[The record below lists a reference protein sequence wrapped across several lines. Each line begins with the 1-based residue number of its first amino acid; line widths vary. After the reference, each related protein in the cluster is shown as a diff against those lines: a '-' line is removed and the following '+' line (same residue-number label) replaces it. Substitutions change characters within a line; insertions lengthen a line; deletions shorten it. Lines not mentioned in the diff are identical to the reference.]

1 MRADRKKK
9 EKKQKTKINVYKL
22 LSVIY
27 IIVLALFLVNLI
39 RLSVLPILYL
49 GIVIVV
55 LTVIT
60 VPLVKSLRSKPKE
73 VMGKDGMPVPKKKTL
88 SSMVAVIMIIVLA
101 LGSFYM
107 GGTLDFFGKISGN
120 KQVHNFYVVV
130 NADSN
135 YEKLKDIKDETVG
148 VMVQSGEA
156 YTNAQ
161 DKLKKKVDVEFEKVG
176 NYDVL
181 ATSLIN
187 DEYEAV
193 FLNSAYYEMAIEEIE
208 GFTTETTRIL
218 EEITV
223 VTSMESESK
232 SVDVTKD
239 SFNMYVSGID
249 TSGSIGNISRTDV
262 NMIVTVN
269 PKTRTVLLTSIPRDY
284 YSKLGTIGE
293 YDKLTHSGLYGIDET
308 TATIENLFG
317 IDINYY
323 ARVNFTTVV
332 NLVDALGGIN
342 VYSDYSFSA
351 KGQDG
356 TTMYSYSEGENYIYG
371 EEALAFCRERKS
383 FTEGDGQRIKN
394 QQAVISGVINKVTGS
409 TAILTSYNSILNAVE
424 SNFQTS
430 LTQKDMTS
438 LVKMQLGDMRGW
450 NIKTQSVTG
459 TGDITPVYSI
469 PHTSVYVMHPDQ
481 SSVVAATQAIQ
492 DVMDGE

>member
-9 EKKQKTKINVYKL
+9 EKKQKTKVNAYKV

-27 IIVLALFLVNLI
+27 VVVLALFLVNLI

-49 GIVIVV
+49 GIVVVV
-55 LTVIT
+55 LAAIT
-60 VPLVKSLRSKPKE
+60 IPLVKSLRSKPKE
-73 VMGKDGMPVPKKKTL
+73 VMGENGMPVPKKKTL
-88 SSMVAVIMIIVLA
+88 SSVVAVIMIIVLA
-101 LGSFYM
+101 FGTFYM
-107 GGTLDFFGKISGN
+107 SGTLDFFGKISGN

-130 NADSN
+130 NADSD
-135 YEKLKDIKDETVG
+135 YEKLKDIKGETVG
-148 VMVQSGEA
+148 VMVQSSEA
-156 YTNAQ
+156 YTKAQ
-161 DKLKKKVDVEFEKVG
+161 EKLSKKAKVEFEKVG
-176 NYDVL
+176 NYDAL
-181 ATSLIN
+181 AGSLIN
-187 DEYEAV
+187 DEYEAI
-193 FLNSAYYEMAIEEIE
+193 FLNSAYYEMAIEEVD
-208 GFTTETTRIL
+208 GFTTDTTRIL

-223 VTSMESESK
+223 VTSMEGGAK
-232 SVDVTKD
+232 AVNVTKD

-284 YSKLGTIGE
+284 YAKLGTIGE

-308 TATIENLFG
+308 TATIEKLFG

-332 NLVDALGGIN
+332 NLVDALGGIT
-342 VYSDYSFSA
+342 VDSDYSFSA
-351 KGQDG
+351 RGQDG
-356 TTMYSYSEGENYIYG
+356 TVYSYNAGENYLGG

-409 TAILTSYNSILNAVE
+409 TAILTRYNSILNAVE

-450 NIKTQSVTG
+450 DIRTQSVTG
-459 TGDITPVYSI
+459 TGDMTPVYSI
-469 PHTSVYVMHPDQ
+469 PHMSVYVMHPDQ

-492 DVMDGE
+492 DVMDGK